1 MQIDH
6 EAIVVGAGGAGL
18 WAALELARAGVSTG
32 VLTKLY
38 PTRSHTGAAQG
49 GVCASL
55 GNLEEDH
62 WEWHMFDTVK
72 GGDYLVDQ
80 DAAEVLAR
88 EAVETV
94 IELEHMGLPFNRTPD
109 GKIDQRRFGGH
120 TRNFGEGPVKRSCFA
135 ADRTGHMILQ
145 TLYQNCIKAGVKFYD
160 EYHVVD
166 LLFEGGDGGDGGRAA
181 GVIGYRIADGELHT
195 FRAKAVLLATG
206 GNGRMFRITSN
217 AHSLTGDGMAL
228 AYRHGIPLEDMEFYQ
243 FHPTGLYGLGILLSE
258 AARGEGG
265 YLLNKDGERFMS
277 RYAPNLMELAPR
289 DMVSRAIYLEVK
301 AGLGAGPNG
310 DYVLLDVRHL
320 GRKVI
325 EEKLPDITDFARVYL
340 GVEPLTEPVPTQ
352 PTAHYAMGGIPTD
365 LQTRVI
371 RDERNTV
378 VEGLFAAGEV
388 ACVSVHGANRLGTN
402 SLVDLLVFGRRAGV
416 AMAAYCAAAAKPVVE
431 AAAEAPVREEIEAL
445 RGRREG
451 ESPVALKVELAAL
464 MMDNVGVF
472 RTEPMMRAAVAGVAE
487 IKERF
492 GRIRVRDAG
501 KVYNTDLLEARELGY
516 LIDNAE
522 AMATS
527 ALARTES
534 RGAHSRDDYP
544 ERDDVGWLRHTLA
557 YRDEAGPTLRYKPVT
572 VTRFEPK
579 PRTY

>member
-1 MQIDH
+1 MKIDH
-6 EAIVVGAGGAGL
+6 EALVVGAGGAGL

-88 EAVETV
+88 EAIETV
-94 IELEHMGLPFNRTPD
+94 IELEHMGLPFNRTAD

-120 TRNFGEGPVKRSCFA
+120 TRNFGEAPVRRACFA

-145 TLYQNCIKAGVKFYD
+145 TLYQNCIKVGVKFYD

-181 GVIGYRIADGELHT
+181 GVIGYRIADGEVHT

-228 AYRHGIPLEDMEFYQ
+228 AYRHGIPLQDMEFYQ

-277 RYAPNLMELAPR
+277 RYAPKAMELAPR

-301 AGLGAGPNG
+301 AGLGAGPEG
-310 DYVLLDVRHL
+310 DHVLLDVRHL

-325 EEKLPDITDFARVYL
+325 EEKLPDITDFARLYL

-352 PTAHYAMGGIPTD
+352 PTAHYAMGGVPTD
-365 LQTRVI
+365 LQARVI
-371 RDERNTV
+371 RDERNTA

-402 SLVDLLVFGRRAGV
+402 SLVDLLVFGRRAGL
-416 AMAAYCAAAAKPVVE
+416 AMAAHCATASMPDVPPD
-431 AAAEAPVREEIEAL
+431 AETPVRAEIEAL
-445 RGRREG
+445 RGRRDG
-451 ESPVALKVELAAL
+451 ESPVALKAELASL

-472 RTEPMMRAAVAGVAE
+472 RTEPMMRTAVAGVAE
-487 IKERF
+487 IKERY
-492 GRIRVRDAG
+492 GSVRVRDAG
-501 KVYNTDLLEARELGY
+501 KVYNTEILEARELGY
-516 LIDNAE
+516 LIDSAE

-534 RGAHSRDDYP
+534 RGAHSRDDFP
-544 ERDDVGWLRHTLA
+544 ERDDARWLKHTLA